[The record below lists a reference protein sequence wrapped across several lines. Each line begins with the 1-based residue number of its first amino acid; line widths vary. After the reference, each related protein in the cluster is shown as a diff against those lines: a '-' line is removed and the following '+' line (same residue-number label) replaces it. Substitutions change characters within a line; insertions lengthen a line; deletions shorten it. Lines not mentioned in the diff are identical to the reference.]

1 MLLNEGEQS
10 IGQLFFALAFSSSKE
25 KYTEMSVSS
34 VMFSWREILLGKRSS
49 FSVLTQYNFS
59 HRNPGILF
67 KKQKA
72 ELNPHPCWL
81 TEVSCGYLSKIYSF
95 Y

>member
-34 VMFSWREILLGKRSS
+34 VMFSWREILLGKSSS

-81 TEVSCGYLSKIYSF
+81 TEVSCGYLSKIYLF